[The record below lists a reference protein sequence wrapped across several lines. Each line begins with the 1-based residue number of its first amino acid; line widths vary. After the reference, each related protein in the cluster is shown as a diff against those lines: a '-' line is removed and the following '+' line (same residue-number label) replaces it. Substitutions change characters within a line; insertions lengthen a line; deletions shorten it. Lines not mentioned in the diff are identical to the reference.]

1 MKHPSSQ
8 HICPEYHFDFGPL
21 GVQRMVPSLPNGE
34 QNFYGQEYFADY
46 GRIAGAFS
54 HRLSER
60 VADWAELAVAI
71 YIADRFSPRRDPRF
85 RRDLIHRRRKIQV
98 RIEVLDLPFW
108 QSADTQGFLRDAL
121 WVLTED
127 DWHFKFVQREMPLAP
142 CAQEFLIAESKA
154 GSFRVALFSGGLDSF
169 AGAASQLRTAALT
182 HVFVSG
188 VTHGRMEVGQRQQM
202 SLLRNARTA
211 DVRHLQIWYGLK
223 EKKIRDTALEKS
235 QRSRAFM
242 HITLGAIAALLAGTN
257 ELYMYENGYG
267 ALNLPFDATQIG
279 IETSR
284 AANPVFHRAVEKFIN
299 TLSGKTFRIVNP
311 FLFLTKAQ
319 ALRHAQV
326 RQFGAHLAETFSCD
340 RFPDWREGRPQCGTC
355 ASCILRRL
363 SFEAA
368 GLANLDSG
376 TAYARDIKS
385 TAFMPGDSAAS
396 VLAHYEEQSRTL
408 EKALDQK
415 NPWQALATD
424 FPELYEVEN
433 ALNLDGKSEQ
443 EIRGSLLLLLRSQVA
458 EWKAFWWVSRC
469 SISLLNCRINLQIE
483 RSIMPENVLEKI
495 DHKI

>member
-1 MKHPSSQ
+1 MKSSLSQ

-21 GVQRMVPSLPNGE
+21 GVQRTVPSLPNGE

-46 GRIAGAFS
+46 GRIAGAFL
-54 HRLSER
+54 HRLSAR

-85 RRDLIHRRRKIQV
+85 RRDLVHRRRKIQL
-98 RIEVLDLPFW
+98 RIAVLDLPFW
-108 QSADTQGFLRDAL
+108 QSADIQNLLRDAL

-127 DWHFKFVQREMPLAP
+127 DWQFKFVQRQTPLSP
-142 CAQEFLIAESKA
+142 CAQDFLIAESKA
-154 GSFRVALFSGGLDSF
+154 GSFRVSLFSGGLDSF
-169 AGAASQLRTAALT
+169 AGAAFQLQTPALV

-202 SLLRNARTA
+202 SLLRKSSTA

-223 EKKIRDTALEKS
+223 EKKIRDHTLEKS
-235 QRSRAFM
+235 QRTRAFM
-242 HITLGAIAALLAGTN
+242 HVTLGAIAALQAGTN

-284 AANPVFHRAVEKFIN
+284 AANPVFHRAVERFIN
-299 TLSGKTFRIVNP
+299 EVSGKAFRIENP

-319 ALRHAQV
+319 AF
-326 RQFGAHLAETFSCD
+326 RQAHLDEFGPHLAETFSCD

-363 SFEAA
+363 SLEAA
-368 GLANLDSG
+368 GLADFDSG
-376 TAYARDIKS
+376 GVYARDIKS
-385 TAFMPGDSAAS
+385 TAFVPGDSAAS

-408 EKALDQK
+408 ERALDQE

-433 ALNLDGKSEQ
+433 ALCLDGKREQ
-443 EIRGSLLLLLRSQVA
+443 EIRGALLQLLRNQVA
-458 EWKAFWWVSRC
+458 EWKAFNGRAA
-469 SISLLNCRINLQIE
+469 LNRYLIAA
-483 RSIMPENVLEKI
+483 
-495 DHKI
+495 